1 MREPGARPRQHARI
15 VLDARAE
22 ADLLK
27 HLDVVP
33 GTLRDAL
40 RLDQLSVF
48 LEVSDALLQLLFKI
62 LDGLL
67 ELFLRRD
74 IVARRENFVMWLS
87 SPSGTP
93 VSGLMRLMRSTS
105 SPKNSDAHH
114 ILIRVYRPDLD
125 RVAAHAEA
133 VALEGDVVALL
144 LDVDQ
149 TADERV
155 AAEAPC
161 PDAAK

>member
-1 MREPGARPRQHARI
+1 MQRVGRGARRTARQHARI

-74 IVARRENFVMWLS
+74 IVARRENCNVTEL
-87 SPSGTP
+87 
-93 VSGLMRLMRSTS
+93 
-105 SPKNSDAHH
+105 
-114 ILIRVYRPDLD
+114 
-125 RVAAHAEA
+125 AERNA
-133 VALEGDVVALL
+133 GQRIDVG
-144 LDVDQ
+144 
-149 TADERV
+149 
-155 AAEAPC
+155 
-161 PDAAK
+161 